1 MQTPYLIP
9 DDTIIDGLKIAVN
22 SGVDVRIMIPG
33 VPDKKFV
40 YYATLSYVE
49 ELLLSGVKVYRY
61 DGFLHSKMLVS
72 DGTACTLGTTN
83 MDLRGFNL
91 AFEINAFIY
100 DSDFSKACEEMFL
113 NDIKSCSEFE
123 LESFKKRSLWLKFK
137 ESIFRLLSP
146 LM

>member
-1 MQTPYLIP
+1 
-9 DDTIIDGLKIAVN
+9 TIIDGLKIAVN
-22 SGVDVRIMIPG
+22 SGVDVRVMIPAI
-33 VPDKKFV
+33 PDKKFV

-49 ELLLSGVKVYRY
+49 ELLSAGIRVYRY

-72 DGTACTLGTTN
+72 DGSACTLGTTN

-100 DSDFSKACEEMFL
+100 DSAFSKECEKMFL
-113 NDIKSCSEFE
+113 DDINSCSELE
-123 LESFKKRSLWLKFK
+123 LDSFKKRSLWLKFK